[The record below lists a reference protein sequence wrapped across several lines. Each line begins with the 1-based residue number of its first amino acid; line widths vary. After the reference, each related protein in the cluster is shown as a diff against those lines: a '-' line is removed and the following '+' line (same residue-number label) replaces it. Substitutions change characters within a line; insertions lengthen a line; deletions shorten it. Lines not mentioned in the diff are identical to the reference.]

1 MEDNYSL
8 YVIIALVLI
17 FKFCICGIICYRRS
31 ERNKAILVNRRFVVI
46 ERPTTII
53 PRSVIVEPH
62 EITGIDNPGY
72 GKQPPSYTS
81 ACGSNSPDSGPLPSY
96 EEVVKSSY
104 YPPNTKQEP
113 TTQNQSRYWNWI
125 ISMLHVGLYHRIALY
140 ILLSTEFRYDITR
153 L

>member
-1 MEDNYSL
+1 MEDNYLL
-8 YVIIALVLI
+8 YVVIPAAVILKI
-17 FKFCICGIICYRRS
+17 CICGIICYRHS
-31 ERNKAILVNRRFVVI
+31 ERNRAILVNRQFVVI

-62 EITGIDNPGY
+62 EITGIDNQGY

-113 TTQNQSRYWNWI
+113 TTQNQSRY
-125 ISMLHVGLYHRIALY
+125 
-140 ILLSTEFRYDITR
+140 
-153 L
+153 